1 MVFNIE
7 ISLSAKLRDE
17 LGSKV
22 KELRKKGLIPAVV
35 YGQKTKNLALTLDAK
50 EFNRVFKQAGEN
62 SLINLE
68 IDGQKQALPVLV
80 HSIQKNPLTEAII
93 HIDFYRPNLEKT
105 VKALIPIKIVGES
118 LAIKNL
124 GGTLVKKVSEIE
136 VKALPMHLP
145 NEIIV
150 DISSLDK
157 LGSEIFV
164 KQLNLPKEVE
174 ILKGPDEV
182 VVFVAAPARVE
193 EELEK
198 PIEEKIEEVEGVAE
212 KEETEETEGKAKEGE
227 TKEDQK
233 SEDKAGAGK

>member
-7 ISLSAKLRDE
+7 ISLSANLRKE
-17 LGSKV
+17 LGSRV
-22 KELRKKGLIPAVV
+22 SQLRKKGLLPAVV
-35 YGQKTKNLALTLDAK
+35 YGQKTKNLALTLDSK
-50 EFNRVFKQAGEN
+50 EFNRIFKQAGEN
-62 SLINLE
+62 SLINLKIGE
-68 IDGQKQALPVLV
+68 QEQTLPVLI
-80 HSIQKNPLTEAII
+80 HSIQKNPLNEEIV
-93 HIDFYRPNLEKT
+93 HVDFYRPNLEKKA
-105 VKALIPIKIVGES
+105 KALVPLKIVGES

-145 NEIIV
+145 SEVIV

-164 KQLNLPKEVE
+164 KDLHLPKEVE
-174 ILKGPDEV
+174 ILKGADEV

-198 PIEEKIEEVEGVAE
+198 PIEEKPEEVEAE
-212 KEETEETEGKAKEGE
+212 AETGEGSEAKEAEGEGKEGGENKKE
-227 TKEDQK
+227 
-233 SEDKAGAGK
+233 